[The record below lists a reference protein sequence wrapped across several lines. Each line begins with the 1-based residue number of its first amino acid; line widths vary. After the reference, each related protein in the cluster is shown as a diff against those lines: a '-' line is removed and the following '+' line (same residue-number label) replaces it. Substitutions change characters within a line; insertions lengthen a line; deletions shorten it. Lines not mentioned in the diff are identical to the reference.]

1 MTVEAT
7 GRMSTDESTVGVRR
21 VATEL
26 AVLLSRGDVRGFI
39 RLVRPASFEELC
51 AEERIIR
58 DSESFVAAAGPS
70 HMAGAA
76 RCAPPLTEQTRIGEE
91 MNCAQLGAASSAARL
106 PRVAKVATIV
116 AACGSTSCDAAVA
129 STVCANDAG
138 MRPWPAACAQNI
150 VRSCYR
156 WRPNGKRKS
165 ARSAA
170 LPVYAWPFGPLSR
183 RDRWR
188 RCGPLR
194 RRHRRGNRALG
205 HANRAVPQQPQLVP
219 SGVLQPAD
227 HRSGLS
233 LANLSRI
240 LGIHSPPPPR
250 RGAPREPLG
259 LLRP

>member
-1 MTVEAT
+1 MKARS
-7 GRMSTDESTVGVRR
+7 GSGASLPSWPFSCP
-21 VATEL
+21 VATC
-26 AVLLSRGDVRGFI
+26 AALSGSCGPPRSRSCVQRSGSSGTRN
-39 RLVRPASFEELC
+39 RPA
-51 AEERIIR
+51 
-58 DSESFVAAAGPS
+58 FVAAAGPS

-106 PRVAKVATIV
+106 PRVAKVAAIV

-170 LPVYAWPFGPLSR
+170 LPVYAWRADVRPQSR
-183 RDRWR
+183 AARDAR
-188 RCGPLR
+188 RVATHPRNGSET
-194 RRHRRGNRALG
+194 
-205 HANRAVPQQPQLVP
+205 AN
-219 SGVLQPAD
+219 
-227 HRSGLS
+227 
-233 LANLSRI
+233 
-240 LGIHSPPPPR
+240 
-250 RGAPREPLG
+250 
-259 LLRP
+259 